1 MKLKKFFAG
10 VLAAAMML
18 TVGATA
24 AFATGT
30 TTPVA
35 NDGNGT
41 FTITKKY
48 SAENANTFAPAE
60 TFKLKQTDKSGKQM
74 SVSYN
79 GIVPDLK
86 TVTGEATGIV
96 GVVSFEN
103 ESDSERTA
111 NFTIG
116 LPKYDG
122 VGVFTYILEEV
133 SATNA
138 GIKNDGRTFTVTVYA
153 TQGDNGIETGVTVH
167 ERTSKGTKVTS
178 IDNKFQA
185 GALTIHKDVKGS
197 MGDKAYQ
204 FPFTVTLSS
213 AKPVT
218 ATLRVNGETSTVK
231 FEKASEDAAEYTA
244 EYTATVPF
252 KLSNDGNCTISNIPY
267 DVTYTVSED
276 GETRGT
282 LTVGSGEN
290 AVDYTVKYSDNNGS
304 KVEGAT
310 ATVTVTNT
318 AGNALIDTGV
328 ILDNAPYIALLAIVA
343 IGGVALML
351 NKRRRDEE

>member
-167 ERTSKGTKVTS
+167 EGTSKGTKVTS

-185 GALTIHKDVKGS
+185 GALTIHKDVKGQ
-197 MGDKAYQ
+197 MGDKAYK

-218 ATLRVNGETSTVK
+218 ATLRVDGVISTVK
-231 FEKASEDAAEYTA
+231 FVKASEDAA

-276 GETRGT
+276 GETNGE
-282 LTVGSGEN
+282 LTVGSDEN
-290 AVDYTVKYSDNNGS
+290 AVKYKVEYSNNNGTEV
-304 KVEGAT
+304 KGAT

-318 AGNALIDTGV
+318 AGNVVIDTGV

>member
-167 ERTSKGTKVTS
+167 EGTSKGTKVTS

-244 EYTATVPF
+244 TVPF

-267 DVTYTVSED
+267 DVTYTVSEN

-328 ILDNAPYIALLAIVA
+328 ILDNAPYIAMLAIVA

>member
-10 VLAAAMML
+10 VVAAAMML

-24 AFATGT
+24 VFADVGT
-30 TTPVA
+30 TTPVT

-48 SAENANTFAPAE
+48 AVANENTYAPAE
-60 TFKLKQTDKSGKQM
+60 TFKLKQTNKSGKQM

-79 GIVPDLK
+79 GVVPDLK
-86 TVTGEATGIV
+86 TVTGEATDIV

-103 ESDSERTA
+103 ESNSERTGD
-111 NFTIG
+111 FTIG
-116 LPKYDG
+116 LPKYNG
-122 VGVFTYILEEV
+122 VGVFTYTLEEV

-138 GIKNDGRTFTVTVYA
+138 GIQNDGRTFTVTVYA

-167 ERTSKGTKVTS
+167 EGTSKGTKVTS
-178 IDNKFQA
+178 INNKFQA

-218 ATLRVNGETSTVK
+218 ATLRVNGANSDVT
-231 FEKASEDAAEYTA
+231 FAKATTDAT
-244 EYTATVPF
+244 EYTATF
-252 KLSNDGNCTISNIPY
+252 TFNLSDDGNYTIGNIPY

-276 GETRGT
+276 GETNGK
-282 LTVGSGEN
+282 LTVGSNEN
-290 AVDYTVKYSDNNGS
+290 AVEYNVKYSDNNGS
-304 KVEGAT
+304 KVDGAT

>member
-24 AFATGT
+24 AFADVGT
-30 TTPVA
+30 TTPVT
-35 NDGNGT
+35 NDGTGT

-48 SAENANTFAPAE
+48 SAENENTFAPAE
-60 TFKLKQTDKSGKQM
+60 TFKLKQTNKSGKQM

-79 GIVPDLK
+79 GVVPDLK
-86 TVTGEATGIV
+86 TVTDEATGIV

-103 ESDSERTA
+103 ESNSERTG

-122 VGVFTYILEEV
+122 VGVFTYTLEEV

-138 GIKNDGRTFTVTVYA
+138 GIQNDGHTFTVTVYA
-153 TQGDNGIETGVTVH
+153 TQGNDGIETGVTVH
-167 ERTSKGTKVTS
+167 EGTSKGTKVTS
-178 IDNKFQA
+178 INNKFQA

-197 MGDKAYQ
+197 MGDKAYE

-218 ATLRVNGETSTVK
+218 ATLRVDGAISTVR
-231 FEKASEDAAEYTA
+231 FVKASADAA

>member
-138 GIKNDGRTFTVTVYA
+138 GIKNDARTFTVTVYA

-167 ERTSKGTKVTS
+167 EGTSKGTKVTS

-244 EYTATVPF
+244 TVPF
-252 KLSNDGNCTISNIPY
+252 KLSNDGDCTISNIPY

>member
-24 AFATGT
+24 AFADVGT
-30 TTPVA
+30 TTPVT

-86 TVTGEATGIV
+86 TVAGEATGIV

-116 LPKYDG
+116 LPKYSG

-138 GIKNDGRTFTVTVYA
+138 GIQNDGRTFTVTVYA
-153 TQGDNGIETGVTVH
+153 TQGDDGIETGVTVH
-167 ERTSKGTKVTS
+167 EGTSKGTKVIS
-178 IDNKFQA
+178 INNKFQA

-197 MGDKAYQ
+197 MGDKAYE

-218 ATLRVNGETSTVK
+218 ATLRVDGAISTVR
-231 FEKASEDAAEYTA
+231 FVKASETA
-244 EYTATVPF
+244 TEYTATLPF
-252 KLSNDGNCTISNIPY
+252 NLSNGENYTIGNIPY
-267 DVTYTVSED
+267 GVTYTVSED
-276 GETRGT
+276 GETNGK
-282 LTVGSGEN
+282 LTVGSDEN
-290 AVDYTVKYSDNNGS
+290 AVKYDVEYSNNNGT
-304 KVEGAT
+304 VEGAT

-318 AGNALIDTGV
+318 AGNLVIDTGV

>member
-167 ERTSKGTKVTS
+167 EGTSKGTKVTS

-197 MGDKAYQ
+197 MGDKAYK

-218 ATLRVNGETSTVK
+218 ATLRVDGVISTVK
-231 FEKASEDAAEYTA
+231 FEKASEAAT
-244 EYTATVPF
+244 EYTATLPF
-252 KLSNDGNCTISNIPY
+252 NLSNGEDYTIGNIPY
-267 DVTYTVSED
+267 DVTYTVSEN
-276 GETRGT
+276 GEANGE
-282 LTVGSGEN
+282 LTVGSDEN
-290 AVDYTVKYSDNNGS
+290 AVKYKVEYSNNNGTEV
-304 KVEGAT
+304 KGAT

-318 AGNALIDTGV
+318 AGNVVIDTGV

>member
-24 AFATGT
+24 VFADVGT
-30 TTPVA
+30 TTPVT

-48 SAENANTFAPAE
+48 TVANENTFAPAE
-60 TFKLKQTDKSGKQM
+60 TFKLEQTGKSGKQM
-74 SVSYN
+74 SVSYD
-79 GIVPDLK
+79 GKVPDLK
-86 TVTGEATGIV
+86 TVTGESNGIV
-96 GVVSFEN
+96 GVVNFATESSN
-103 ESDSERTA
+103 EQTE

-122 VGVFTYILEEV
+122 VGVFTYTLKEV

-138 GIKNDGRTFTVTVYA
+138 GILNDGRTFTVTVYA
-153 TQGDNGIETGVTVH
+153 TQGNDGIETGVTVH
-167 ERTSKGTKVTS
+167 EGTSKGTKVTS
-178 IDNKFQA
+178 INNKFQA

-231 FEKASEDAAEYTA
+231 FEKASEDAT

-252 KLSNDGNCTISNIPY
+252 KLSNDGNYTISNIPY

-276 GETRGT
+276 GETNGK
-282 LTVGSGEN
+282 LTVGSDEN
-290 AVDYTVKYSDNNGS
+290 AVEYNVKYSDNNGS

-310 ATVTVTNT
+310 ATVNVTNT

>member
-24 AFATGT
+24 VFADVGT
-30 TTPVA
+30 TTPVT

-48 SAENANTFAPAE
+48 TVANENTFAPAE
-60 TFKLKQTDKSGKQM
+60 TFKLEQTDKSGKQM
-74 SVSYN
+74 SVSYD
-79 GIVPDLK
+79 GKVPDLK
-86 TVTGEATGIV
+86 TVTGESNGIV
-96 GVVSFEN
+96 GVVNFATESSN
-103 ESDSERTA
+103 EQTE

-122 VGVFTYILEEV
+122 VGVFTYTLKEV

-138 GIKNDGRTFTVTVYA
+138 GILNDCRTFTVTVYA
-153 TQGDNGIETGVTVH
+153 TQGDDGIETGVTVH
-167 ERTSKGTKVTS
+167 EGTSKGTKVTS
-178 IDNKFQA
+178 INNKFQA

-231 FEKASEDAAEYTA
+231 FEKASEDAT

-252 KLSNDGNCTISNIPY
+252 KLSNDGNYTISNIPY
-267 DVTYTVSED
+267 DVTYTVSEE
-276 GETRGT
+276 GETNGK
-282 LTVGSGEN
+282 LTVGSDEN
-290 AVDYTVKYSDNNGS
+290 AVEYNVKYSDNNGS

-310 ATVTVTNT
+310 ATVNVTNT

>member
-167 ERTSKGTKVTS
+167 EGTSKGTKVTS

-197 MGDKAYQ
+197 MGDKAYK

-218 ATLRVNGETSTVK
+218 ATLRVDGVISTVK
-231 FEKASEDAAEYTA
+231 FEKASEAAT
-244 EYTATVPF
+244 EYTATLPF
-252 KLSNDGNCTISNIPY
+252 NLSNGEDYTIGNIPY

-276 GETRGT
+276 GEANGE
-282 LTVGSGEN
+282 LTVGSDEN
-290 AVDYTVKYSDNNGS
+290 AVKYKVEYSNNNGTEV
-304 KVEGAT
+304 KGAT

-318 AGNALIDTGV
+318 AGNVVIDTGV

>member
-74 SVSYN
+74 SVSCN

-103 ESDSERTA
+103 ESNSERTA

-167 ERTSKGTKVTS
+167 EGTSKGTKVTS

-197 MGDKAYQ
+197 MGDKAYK

-218 ATLRVNGETSTVK
+218 ATLRVDGVISTVK
-231 FEKASEDAAEYTA
+231 FEKASEAAT
-244 EYTATVPF
+244 EYTATLPF
-252 KLSNDGNCTISNIPY
+252 DLSNGEDYTIGNIPY
-267 DVTYTVSED
+267 NVTYTVSEN
-276 GETRGT
+276 GETNGV
-282 LTVGSGEN
+282 LTVGSDEN
-290 AVDYTVKYSDNNGS
+290 AVKYKVEYSNNNGTEV
-304 KVEGAT
+304 KGAT

-318 AGNALIDTGV
+318 AGNVVIDTGV

>member
-74 SVSYN
+74 SVSYS

-167 ERTSKGTKVTS
+167 EGTSKGTKVTS

-231 FEKASEDAAEYTA
+231 FEKASEDAA

>member
-18 TVGATA
+18 TIGATA

-167 ERTSKGTKVTS
+167 EGTSKGTKVTS

-231 FEKASEDAAEYTA
+231 FEKASEDAA

-328 ILDNAPYIALLAIVA
+328 ILDNAPYIAMLAIVA

>member
-24 AFATGT
+24 AFADVGT
-30 TTPVA
+30 TTPVT
-35 NDGNGT
+35 NDGSGT

-48 SAENANTFAPAE
+48 SAENENTYAPAE
-60 TFKLKQTDKSGKQM
+60 TFKLKQTNKSGKQM

-79 GIVPDLK
+79 GVVPDLK
-86 TVTGEATGIV
+86 TVTGEATDIV

-103 ESDSERTA
+103 ESNSERTGY
-111 NFTIG
+111 FTIG
-116 LPKYDG
+116 LPKYNG
-122 VGVFTYILEEV
+122 VGVFTYTLKEV
-133 SATNA
+133 DATNA
-138 GIKNDGRTFTVTVYA
+138 GIQNDGRTFTVTVYA
-153 TQGDNGIETGVTVH
+153 TQGDDGIETGVTVH
-167 ERTSKGTKVTS
+167 EGTSKGTKVAS
-178 IDNKFQA
+178 INNKFQA

-231 FEKASEDAAEYTA
+231 FEKASEDAT

-276 GETRGT
+276 GETDGK
-282 LTVGSGEN
+282 LTVGSDEN
-290 AVDYTVKYSDNNGS
+290 AVNYTVGYSNNNGS
-304 KVEGAT
+304 KVVGAT

-318 AGNALIDTGV
+318 AGNAVIDTGV

>member
-24 AFATGT
+24 VFADVGT
-30 TTPVA
+30 TTPVT

-48 SAENANTFAPAE
+48 TVANENTFAPAE
-60 TFKLKQTDKSGKQM
+60 TFKLEQTDKSGKQM
-74 SVSYN
+74 SVSYD
-79 GIVPDLK
+79 GKVPDLK
-86 TVTGEATGIV
+86 TVTGESNGIV
-96 GVVSFEN
+96 GVVNFATESSN
-103 ESDSERTA
+103 EQTE

-122 VGVFTYILEEV
+122 VGVFTYTLKEV

-138 GIKNDGRTFTVTVYA
+138 GILNDGRTFTVTVYA
-153 TQGDNGIETGVTVH
+153 TQGDDGIETGVTVH
-167 ERTSKGTKVTS
+167 EGTSKGTKVTS
-178 IDNKFQA
+178 INNKFQA

-231 FEKASEDAAEYTA
+231 FEKASEDAT

-252 KLSNDGNCTISNIPY
+252 KLSNDGNYTISNIPY

-276 GETRGT
+276 GETNGK
-282 LTVGSGEN
+282 LTVGSDEN
-290 AVDYTVKYSDNNGS
+290 AVEYNVKYSGNNGS

-310 ATVTVTNT
+310 ATVNVTNT

>member
-24 AFATGT
+24 VFADVGT
-30 TTPVA
+30 TTPVT

-48 SAENANTFAPAE
+48 TVENANTYAPAE
-60 TFKLKQTDKSGKQM
+60 TFKLKQTNKYGKQR

-79 GIVPDLK
+79 DVVPDLK
-86 TVTGEATGIV
+86 TVTGESNGIV
-96 GVVSFEN
+96 GVVNFATESSN
-103 ESDSERTA
+103 EQTE

-122 VGVFTYILEEV
+122 VGVFTYTLEEV

-138 GIKNDGRTFTVTVYA
+138 GILNDGRTFTVTVYA

-167 ERTSKGTKVTS
+167 EGTSKGTKVTS
-178 IDNKFQA
+178 INNKFQA

-197 MGDKAYQ
+197 MGDKAYE

-231 FEKASEDAAEYTA
+231 FERASEDAT

-252 KLSNDGNCTISNIPY
+252 KLSNDGNYTISNIPY

-276 GETRGT
+276 GETKGT

>member
-18 TVGATA
+18 TVVATA
-24 AFATGT
+24 AFADVGT
-30 TTPVA
+30 TTPVT
-35 NDGNGT
+35 NDGTGT

-48 SAENANTFAPAE
+48 SAENDNTFAPAE
-60 TFKLKQTDKSGKQM
+60 TFKLKQTNKSGKQM

-79 GIVPDLK
+79 GVVPDLK
-86 TVTGEATGIV
+86 TVTDEATGIV
-96 GVVSFEN
+96 GVVSFAT
-103 ESDSERTA
+103 ESGDEQTGD
-111 NFTIG
+111 FTIG

-122 VGVFTYILEEV
+122 VGVFTYTLKEV
-133 SATNA
+133 DATNA
-138 GIKNDGRTFTVTVYA
+138 GIQNDGRTFTVTVYA
-153 TQGDNGIETGVTVH
+153 TQGDDGIKTEVTVH
-167 ERTSKGTKVTS
+167 EGTSKGTKVIS
-178 IDNKFQA
+178 INNKFQA
-185 GALTIHKDVKGS
+185 GALTIHKDVKGP

-231 FEKASEDAAEYTA
+231 FEKAEDAT

-267 DVTYTVSED
+267 GVTYTVSEN
-276 GETRGT
+276 GETNGK
-282 LTVGSGEN
+282 LTVGSDEN
-290 AVDYTVKYSDNNGS
+290 AVKYDVEYSNNNGT
-304 KVEGAT
+304 VEGAT

>member
-74 SVSYN
+74 SVFYN

-167 ERTSKGTKVTS
+167 EGTSKGTKVTS

-231 FEKASEDAAEYTA
+231 FEKASEDAA

>member
-74 SVSYN
+74 SVYYN

-167 ERTSKGTKVTS
+167 EGTSKGTKVTS

-197 MGDKAYQ
+197 MGDKAYK

-218 ATLRVNGETSTVK
+218 ATLRVDGVISTVK
-231 FEKASEDAAEYTA
+231 FEKASEAAT
-244 EYTATVPF
+244 EYTATLPF
-252 KLSNDGNCTISNIPY
+252 NLSNGEDYTIGNIPY

-276 GETRGT
+276 GEANGE
-282 LTVGSGEN
+282 LTVGSDEN
-290 AVDYTVKYSDNNGS
+290 AVKYKVEYSNNNGTEV
-304 KVEGAT
+304 KGAT

-318 AGNALIDTGV
+318 AGNVVIDTGV

>member
-24 AFATGT
+24 VFADVGT
-30 TTPVA
+30 TTPVT

-48 SAENANTFAPAE
+48 AVANENTYAPAE
-60 TFKLKQTDKSGKQM
+60 TFKLKQTNKSGKQM

-79 GIVPDLK
+79 DVVPDLK
-86 TVTGEATGIV
+86 TVTGEATDIV

-103 ESDSERTA
+103 ESNSERTGD
-111 NFTIG
+111 FTIG
-116 LPKYDG
+116 LPKYNG
-122 VGVFTYILEEV
+122 VGVFTYTLEEV

-138 GIKNDGRTFTVTVYA
+138 GIQNDGRTFTVTVYA

-167 ERTSKGTKVTS
+167 EGTSKGTKVTS
-178 IDNKFQA
+178 INNKFQA

-231 FEKASEDAAEYTA
+231 FEKASEDAT

-252 KLSNDGNCTISNIPY
+252 KLSNDGNYTISNIPY

-276 GETRGT
+276 GETNGK
-282 LTVGSGEN
+282 LTVGSNEN
-290 AVDYTVKYSDNNGS
+290 AVEYNVKYSDNNGS
-304 KVEGAT
+304 KVDGAT

>member
-24 AFATGT
+24 VFADVGT
-30 TTPVA
+30 TTPVT

-48 SAENANTFAPAE
+48 AVANENTYAPAE
-60 TFKLKQTDKSGKQM
+60 TFKLKQTNKSGKQM

-79 GIVPDLK
+79 GVVPDLK
-86 TVTGEATGIV
+86 TVTGEATDIV

-103 ESDSERTA
+103 ESNSERTGD
-111 NFTIG
+111 FTIG
-116 LPKYDG
+116 LPKYNG
-122 VGVFTYILEEV
+122 VGVFTYTLEEV

-138 GIKNDGRTFTVTVYA
+138 GIQNDGRTFTVTVYA

-167 ERTSKGTKVTS
+167 EGTSKGTKVTS
-178 IDNKFQA
+178 INNKFQA

-231 FEKASEDAAEYTA
+231 FEKASEDAT

-252 KLSNDGNCTISNIPY
+252 KLSNDGNYTISNIPY

-276 GETRGT
+276 GETNGK
-282 LTVGSGEN
+282 LTVGSDEN
-290 AVDYTVKYSDNNGS
+290 AVEYNVKYSDNNGS

-310 ATVTVTNT
+310 ATVNVTNT

-328 ILDNAPYIALLAIVA
+328 ILDNAPYIALLAVVA

>member
-79 GIVPDLK
+79 SIVPDLK

-167 ERTSKGTKVTS
+167 EGTSKGTKVTS

-197 MGDKAYQ
+197 MGDKAYK

-218 ATLRVNGETSTVK
+218 ATLRVDGVISTVK
-231 FEKASEDAAEYTA
+231 FEKASEAAT
-244 EYTATVPF
+244 EYTATLPF
-252 KLSNDGNCTISNIPY
+252 NLSNGEDYTIGNIPY
-267 DVTYTVSED
+267 NVTYTVSEN
-276 GETRGT
+276 GETNGE
-282 LTVGSGEN
+282 LTVGSDEN
-290 AVDYTVKYSDNNGS
+290 AVKYKVEYSNNNGTEV
-304 KVEGAT
+304 KGAT

-318 AGNALIDTGV
+318 AGNVFIDTGV

>member
-79 GIVPDLK
+79 DIVPDLK

-167 ERTSKGTKVTS
+167 EGTSKGTKVTS

-244 EYTATVPF
+244 TVPF

-276 GETRGT
+276 GETRGM

>member
-24 AFATGT
+24 AFATVT

-79 GIVPDLK
+79 SVVPDLK
-86 TVTGEATGIV
+86 TVAGESDGIV
-96 GVVSFEN
+96 GVVSFTT
-103 ESDSERTA
+103 ESGDDQTGI
-111 NFTIG
+111 FTIG

-122 VGVFTYILEEV
+122 VGVFTYTLKEV
-133 SATNA
+133 DATNA

-153 TQGDNGIETGVTVH
+153 TQGDDGIETGVTVH
-167 ERTSKGTKVTS
+167 EGTSKGTKVTS

-197 MGDKAYQ
+197 MGDKAYE

-218 ATLRVNGETSTVK
+218 AALRVNGETSTVK
-231 FEKASEDAAEYTA
+231 FEKASEAAT
-244 EYTATVPF
+244 EYTATF
-252 KLSNDGNCTISNIPY
+252 TFNLSNGKDYIIGNIPY
-267 DVTYTVSED
+267 NVTYTVSEN
-276 GETRGT
+276 GETKGE
-282 LTVGSGEN
+282 LTVGSGDN
-290 AVDYTVKYSDNNGS
+290 AVKYDVEYSNNNGT

-318 AGNALIDTGV
+318 AGDVVIDTGV

>member
-167 ERTSKGTKVTS
+167 EGTSKGTKVTS

-197 MGDKAYQ
+197 MGDKAYK

-218 ATLRVNGETSTVK
+218 ATLRVDGVISTVK
-231 FEKASEDAAEYTA
+231 FEKASEAAT
-244 EYTATVPF
+244 EYTATLPF
-252 KLSNDGNCTISNIPY
+252 NLSNGEDYTIGNIPY

-276 GETRGT
+276 DEANGE
-282 LTVGSGEN
+282 LTVGSDEN
-290 AVDYTVKYSDNNGS
+290 AVKYKVEYSNNNGTEV
-304 KVEGAT
+304 KGAT

-318 AGNALIDTGV
+318 AGNVVIDTGV

>member
-10 VLAAAMML
+10 VVAAAMML

-24 AFATGT
+24 AFADVGT
-30 TTPVA
+30 TTPVT

-48 SAENANTFAPAE
+48 TVANESTFAPAE
-60 TFKLKQTDKSGKQM
+60 TFKLEQTDKSGKQM
-74 SVSYN
+74 SVSYD
-79 GIVPDLK
+79 GKVPDLK
-86 TVTGEATGIV
+86 TVTGESNGIV
-96 GVVSFEN
+96 GVVNFATESSN
-103 ESDSERTA
+103 EQTE

-122 VGVFTYILEEV
+122 VGVFTYTLKEV

-138 GIKNDGRTFTVTVYA
+138 GILNDGRTFTVTVYA
-153 TQGDNGIETGVTVH
+153 TQGDDGIETGVTVH
-167 ERTSKGTKVTS
+167 EGTSKGTKVTS
-178 IDNKFQA
+178 INNKFQA
-185 GALTIHKDVKGS
+185 GELTIHKDVKGS

-231 FEKASEDAAEYTA
+231 FEKASEDAT

-252 KLSNDGNCTISNIPY
+252 KLSNDGNYTISNIPY

-276 GETRGT
+276 GETNGK
-282 LTVGSGEN
+282 LTVGSDEN
-290 AVDYTVKYSDNNGS
+290 AVEYNVKYSDNNGS

-310 ATVTVTNT
+310 ATVNVTNT

>member
-24 AFATGT
+24 VFADVGT
-30 TTPVA
+30 TTPVT

-48 SAENANTFAPAE
+48 TVANENTFAPAE
-60 TFKLKQTDKSGKQM
+60 TFKLEQTDKSGKQM
-74 SVSYN
+74 SVSYD
-79 GIVPDLK
+79 GKVPDLK
-86 TVTGEATGIV
+86 TVTGESNGIV
-96 GVVSFEN
+96 GVVNFATESRN
-103 ESDSERTA
+103 EQTE

-122 VGVFTYILEEV
+122 VGVFTYTLKEV

-138 GIKNDGRTFTVTVYA
+138 GILNDGRTFTVTVYA
-153 TQGDNGIETGVTVH
+153 TQGDDGIETGVTVH
-167 ERTSKGTKVTS
+167 EGTSKGTKVTS
-178 IDNKFQA
+178 INNKFQA

-231 FEKASEDAAEYTA
+231 FEKASEDAT

-252 KLSNDGNCTISNIPY
+252 KLSNDGNYTISNIPY
-267 DVTYTVSED
+267 DVTYTVSEG
-276 GETRGT
+276 GETNGK
-282 LTVGSGEN
+282 LTVGSDEN
-290 AVDYTVKYSDNNGS
+290 AVEYNVKYSDNNGS

-310 ATVTVTNT
+310 ATVNVTNT

>member
-24 AFATGT
+24 AFADVGT
-30 TTPVA
+30 TTPVT

-41 FTITKKY
+41 FAITKKY
-48 SAENANTFAPAE
+48 TVENTNTFAPAE
-60 TFKLKQTDKSGKQM
+60 TFKLKQTAKSGKQM
-74 SVSYN
+74 SASYD
-79 GIVPDLK
+79 GAVPDLK
-86 TVTGEATGIV
+86 TVTGEATDIV
-96 GVVSFEN
+96 GVVRFEN
-103 ESDSERTA
+103 ESNSERTE

-116 LPKYDG
+116 LPKYKG
-122 VGVFTYILEEV
+122 VGVFTYTLEEV

-138 GIKNDGRTFTVTVYA
+138 GIKNGGRTFTVTVYA

-167 ERTSKGTKVTS
+167 EGTSKGTKVTS

-185 GALTIHKDVKGS
+185 GALTIHKDVKGP

-244 EYTATVPF
+244 TVPF

-276 GETRGT
+276 GETSGK

-290 AVDYTVKYSDNNGS
+290 AVEYDVKYSENNGT

>member
-167 ERTSKGTKVTS
+167 EGTSKGTKVTS

-244 EYTATVPF
+244 TVPF
-252 KLSNDGNCTISNIPY
+252 KLSNNGNCTISNIPY

>member
-167 ERTSKGTKVTS
+167 EGTSKGTKVTS

-218 ATLRVNGETSTVK
+218 ATLRVNGKTSTVK
-231 FEKASEDAAEYTA
+231 FEKASEDAA

-267 DVTYTVSED
+267 DVTYTVSEN

>member
-48 SAENANTFAPAE
+48 SAENVNTFAPAE

-79 GIVPDLK
+79 SIVPDLK

-167 ERTSKGTKVTS
+167 EGTSKGTKVTS

-244 EYTATVPF
+244 TVPF

-310 ATVTVTNT
+310 ATVIVTNT

>member
-24 AFATGT
+24 VFADVGT
-30 TTPVA
+30 TTPVT

-48 SAENANTFAPAE
+48 TVANENTFAPAE
-60 TFKLKQTDKSGKQM
+60 IFKLEQTDKSGKQM
-74 SVSYN
+74 SVSYD
-79 GIVPDLK
+79 GKVPDLK
-86 TVTGEATGIV
+86 TVTGESNGIV
-96 GVVSFEN
+96 GVVNFATESSN
-103 ESDSERTA
+103 EQTE

-122 VGVFTYILEEV
+122 VGVFTYTLKEV

-138 GIKNDGRTFTVTVYA
+138 GILNDGRTFTVTVYA
-153 TQGDNGIETGVTVH
+153 TQGNDGIETGVTVH
-167 ERTSKGTKVTS
+167 EGTSKGTKVTS
-178 IDNKFQA
+178 INNKFQA

-231 FEKASEDAAEYTA
+231 FEKASEDAT

-252 KLSNDGNCTISNIPY
+252 KLSNDGNYTISNIPY

-276 GETRGT
+276 GETNGK
-282 LTVGSGEN
+282 LTVGSDEN
-290 AVDYTVKYSDNNGS
+290 AVEYNVKYSDNNGS

-310 ATVTVTNT
+310 ATVNVTNT

>member
-79 GIVPDLK
+79 SIVPDLK

-167 ERTSKGTKVTS
+167 EGTSKGTKVTS

-197 MGDKAYQ
+197 MGDKAYK

-218 ATLRVNGETSTVK
+218 ATLRVDGVISTVK
-231 FEKASEDAAEYTA
+231 FEKASEVAT
-244 EYTATVPF
+244 EYTATLPF
-252 KLSNDGNCTISNIPY
+252 NLSNGEDYTIGNIPY
-267 DVTYTVSED
+267 NVTYTVSEN
-276 GETRGT
+276 GETNGE
-282 LTVGSGEN
+282 LTVGSDEN
-290 AVDYTVKYSDNNGS
+290 AVKYKVEYSNNNGTEV
-304 KVEGAT
+304 KGAT

-318 AGNALIDTGV
+318 AGNVVIDTGV

>member
-167 ERTSKGTKVTS
+167 EGTSKGIKVTS

-231 FEKASEDAAEYTA
+231 FEKASEDAA

>member
-35 NDGNGT
+35 NDGNGS

-48 SAENANTFAPAE
+48 AVENTNTFAPAE

-96 GVVSFEN
+96 GVVSFTT
-103 ESDSERTA
+103 ESSDEQTGV
-111 NFTIG
+111 FTIG
-116 LPKYDG
+116 LPQYNG
-122 VGVFTYILEEV
+122 VGVFTYTLEEV

-138 GIKNDGRTFTVTVYA
+138 GIQNDGRTFTVTVYA
-153 TQGDNGIETGVTVH
+153 TQGNDGIETGVTVH
-167 ERTSKGTKVTS
+167 EGTSKGTKVTS
-178 IDNKFQA
+178 INNKFQA

-197 MGDKAYQ
+197 MGDKAYE

-231 FEKASEDAAEYTA
+231 FEKASEDAT

-252 KLSNDGNCTISNIPY
+252 KLSNDGNYTISNIPY

-276 GETRGT
+276 GETNGT
-282 LTVGSGEN
+282 LTVGSGDN
-290 AVDYTVKYSDNNGS
+290 AVKYEVEYSNNNGT

-318 AGNALIDTGV
+318 AGDVVIDTGV

>member
-1 MKLKKFFAG
+1 M
-10 VLAAAMML
+10 
-18 TVGATA
+18 
-24 AFATGT
+24 
-30 TTPVA
+30 
-35 NDGNGT
+35 
-41 FTITKKY
+41 
-48 SAENANTFAPAE
+48 
-60 TFKLKQTDKSGKQM
+60 
-74 SVSYN
+74 
-79 GIVPDLK
+79 
-86 TVTGEATGIV
+86 
-96 GVVSFEN
+96 
-103 ESDSERTA
+103 
-111 NFTIG
+111 
-116 LPKYDG
+116 
-122 VGVFTYILEEV
+122 FTYTLEEV

-138 GIKNDGRTFTVTVYA
+138 GILNDGRTFTVTVYA

-167 ERTSKGTKVTS
+167 EGTSKGTKVTS
-178 IDNKFQA
+178 INNKFQA

-197 MGDKAYQ
+197 MGDKAYE

-231 FEKASEDAAEYTA
+231 FEKASEDAT

-252 KLSNDGNCTISNIPY
+252 KLSNDGNYTISNIPY

-276 GETRGT
+276 GETKGT

>member
-74 SVSYN
+74 SVSYS
-79 GIVPDLK
+79 GVVPDLK
-86 TVTGEATGIV
+86 TVTGESDGIV
-96 GVVSFEN
+96 GVVSFTT
-103 ESDSERTA
+103 ESGDDQTG

-122 VGVFTYILEEV
+122 VGVFTYTLKEV
-133 SATNA
+133 DATNA

-153 TQGDNGIETGVTVH
+153 TQGDDGIETGVTVH
-167 ERTSKGTKVTS
+167 EGTSKGTKVTS

-197 MGDKAYQ
+197 MGDKAYE

-218 ATLRVNGETSTVK
+218 AALRVNGETSTVK
-231 FEKASEDAAEYTA
+231 FEKASEAAT
-244 EYTATVPF
+244 EYTATFTF
-252 KLSNDGNCTISNIPY
+252 KLSNGKDYTIGNIPY
-267 DVTYTVSED
+267 NVTYTVSEN
-276 GETRGT
+276 GETNGE
-282 LTVGSGEN
+282 LTVGSGDN
-290 AVDYTVKYSDNNGS
+290 AVKYDVEYSNNNGT

-318 AGNALIDTGV
+318 AGDVVIDTGV

>member
-10 VLAAAMML
+10 IVAAAMML

-24 AFATGT
+24 VFADVGT
-30 TTPVA
+30 TTPVT

-48 SAENANTFAPAE
+48 TVANENTFAPAE
-60 TFKLKQTDKSGKQM
+60 TFKLEQTDKSGKQM
-74 SVSYN
+74 SVSYD
-79 GIVPDLK
+79 GKVPDLK
-86 TVTGEATGIV
+86 TVTGESNGIV
-96 GVVSFEN
+96 GVVNFATESSN
-103 ESDSERTA
+103 EQTE

-122 VGVFTYILEEV
+122 VGVFTYTLKEV

-138 GIKNDGRTFTVTVYA
+138 GILNDGRTFTVTVYA

-167 ERTSKGTKVTS
+167 EGTSKGTKVTS
-178 IDNKFQA
+178 INNKFQA

-197 MGDKAYQ
+197 MGDKAYE

-231 FEKASEDAAEYTA
+231 FKKASEDAT

-252 KLSNDGNCTISNIPY
+252 KLSNDGNYTISNIPY

-276 GETRGT
+276 GETNGK
-282 LTVGSGEN
+282 LTVGSDEN
-290 AVDYTVKYSDNNGS
+290 AVEYNVKYSDNNGS

-310 ATVTVTNT
+310 ATVNVTNT

-343 IGGVALML
+343 IGGVALVL

>member
-24 AFATGT
+24 AFATVT

-79 GIVPDLK
+79 GVVPDLK
-86 TVTGEATGIV
+86 TVAGESDGIV
-96 GVVSFEN
+96 GVVSFTT
-103 ESDSERTA
+103 ESGDDQTG

-122 VGVFTYILEEV
+122 VGVFTYTLKEV
-133 SATNA
+133 DATNA

-153 TQGDNGIETGVTVH
+153 TQGDDGIETGVTVH
-167 ERTSKGTKVTS
+167 EGTSKGTKVTS

-197 MGDKAYQ
+197 MGDKAYE

-218 ATLRVNGETSTVK
+218 AALRVNGKTSTVK
-231 FEKASEDAAEYTA
+231 FEKASEAAT
-244 EYTATVPF
+244 EYTATF
-252 KLSNDGNCTISNIPY
+252 TFNLSNGKDYIIGNIPY
-267 DVTYTVSED
+267 NVTYTVSEN
-276 GETRGT
+276 GETNGE
-282 LTVGSGEN
+282 LTVGSGDN
-290 AVDYTVKYSDNNGS
+290 AVKYDVEYSNNNGT

-318 AGNALIDTGV
+318 AGDVVIDTGV

>member
-24 AFATGT
+24 AFADVGA
-30 TTPVA
+30 TTPVT

-48 SAENANTFAPAE
+48 AAENENTFAPAE
-60 TFKLKQTDKSGKQM
+60 TFKLEQTAKSGKQM

-79 GIVPDLK
+79 GVVPDLK
-86 TVTGEATGIV
+86 TVAGESDGIV
-96 GVVSFEN
+96 GVVSFTT
-103 ESDSERTA
+103 ESGDDQTG

-122 VGVFTYILEEV
+122 VGVFTYTLKEV
-133 SATNA
+133 DATNA

-153 TQGDNGIETGVTVH
+153 TQGDDGIETGVTVH
-167 ERTSKGTKVTS
+167 EGTSKGTKVTS

-197 MGDKAYQ
+197 MGDKAYE

-218 ATLRVNGETSTVK
+218 AALRVNGETSTVK
-231 FEKASEDAAEYTA
+231 FEKASEAAT
-244 EYTATVPF
+244 EYTATF
-252 KLSNDGNCTISNIPY
+252 TFNLSNGKDYTIGNIPY
-267 DVTYTVSED
+267 NVTYTVSEN
-276 GETRGT
+276 GETNGE
-282 LTVGSGEN
+282 LTVGSGDN
-290 AVDYTVKYSDNNGS
+290 AVKYDVEYSNNNGT

-318 AGNALIDTGV
+318 AGDVVIDTGV